1 MTMPDPAPD
10 SMPHQTPTALVTGT
24 STGIGRVIAL
34 ALARA
39 GYDLAV
45 TEVETAPLRTLL
57 DAPEMQGRKVVPVA
71 LDLAS
76 PDSIAT
82 AFAAASE
89 ALSRIDLL
97 VNNAGRALIRPAAE
111 VTHAEW
117 DALIA
122 VNLTGTF
129 FLTQRFGR
137 HAMARG
143 GGSVVT
149 IASTHGMTGIAGRS
163 VYGIAKAG
171 LIQMTRMLAIE
182 WAPYGIRANAVAPAT
197 VLTPSRAD
205 MLGDPQARA
214 RMLARIPGGRFVTP
228 EEVAAAVVFLASRD
242 AASIT
247 GQVLAVDGG
256 LTAQ

>member
-1 MTMPDPAPD
+1 MSVMATSTTA
-10 SMPHQTPTALVTGT
+10 PTALVTGT
-24 STGIGRVIAL
+24 STGIGRAIAL

-45 TEVETAPLRTLL
+45 TEVETEPLRDLL
-57 DAPEMQGRKVVPVA
+57 DHPDLRERKVVPVA

-76 PDSIAT
+76 PESIAR
-82 AFAAASE
+82 AFDEAVA

-97 VNNAGRALIRPAAE
+97 VNNAGRALIKPATE
-111 VTHAEW
+111 VTRAEW
-117 DALIA
+117 DALIG

-129 FLTQRFGR
+129 FLTQQFGR
-137 HAMARG
+137 HAIARRSG
-143 GGSVVT
+143 CVVT

-182 WAPYGIRANAVAPAT
+182 WAPHNIRANAVAPAT

-205 MLGDPQARA
+205 MLSDPQARA
-214 RMLARIPGGRFVTP
+214 RMLARIPSGRFVTP
-228 EEVAAAVVFLASRD
+228 EEVAAAVVYLASPE

-247 GQVLAVDGG
+247 GQVLAIDGG

>member
-1 MTMPDPAPD
+1 MSAR
-10 SMPHQTPTALVTGT
+10 TAFVTGT
-24 STGIGRVIAL
+24 STGIGKVIAL
-34 ALARA
+34 TLARA

-45 TEVETAPLRTLL
+45 TEIDVAQLGDLL
-57 DAPEMQGRKVVPVA
+57 AYPELQGRKVVPIG

-76 PDSIAT
+76 QVSIET
-82 AFAAASE
+82 AFGRAVAG
-89 ALSRIDLL
+89 LGRIDVL
-97 VNNAGRALIRPAAE
+97 VNNAGRALIRPVVD
-111 VTHAEW
+111 VTRADW

-129 FLTQRFGR
+129 FLTQQFGR
-137 HAMARG
+137 HAIAHGQG
-143 GGSVVT
+143 GAAIT
-149 IASTHGMTGIAGRS
+149 IASTHGLTGIAGRA

-182 WAPYGIRANAVAPAT
+182 WAPHGIRANAIAPAT

-205 MLGDPQARA
+205 MLSDPAARA
-214 RMLARIPGGRFVTP
+214 RMLARIPSGRFVTP
-228 EEVAAAVVFLASRD
+228 EEVAAAVVYLAGPD
-242 AASIT
+242 AGAIT

>member
-1 MTMPDPAPD
+1 V
-10 SMPHQTPTALVTGT
+10 PTALVTGT

-34 ALARA
+34 AMARA

-45 TEVETAPLRTLL
+45 TEIRTDDLHDLLSEPDLR
-57 DAPEMQGRKVVPVA
+57 GRKVVPIA

-76 PDSIAT
+76 QDSIAA
-82 AFAAASE
+82 AFAAVE
-89 ALSRIDLL
+89 ALGRTDVL
-97 VNNAGRALIRPAAE
+97 VNNAGRALIRPAID
-111 VTHAEW
+111 VTREDW
-117 DALIA
+117 DALIN
-122 VNLTGTF
+122 VNLAGTF
-129 FLTQRFGR
+129 FLTQQFGR
-137 HAMARG
+137 HAIVQRSG
-143 GGSVVT
+143 GAVVT
-149 IASTHGMTGIAGRS
+149 IASTHGLTGIADRA

-182 WAPYGIRANAVAPAT
+182 WASHNIRVNAVAPAT

-205 MLGDPQARA
+205 MLSDPAART
-214 RMLARIPGGRFVTP
+214 RMLARIPSGRFVTP
-228 EEVAAAVVFLASRD
+228 EEVAAAVVFLASPD

>member
-1 MTMPDPAPD
+1 MPA
-10 SMPHQTPTALVTGT
+10 PTALVTGT
-24 STGIGRVIAL
+24 STGIGKAIAL

-45 TEVETAPLRTLL
+45 TEIDAKQLDGLMAHPDLR
-57 DAPEMQGRKVVPVA
+57 GRKVEPIA

-82 AFAAASE
+82 AFAHAAS
-89 ALSRIDLL
+89 ALGRIDVL
-97 VNNAGRALIRPAAE
+97 VNNAGRALIKPVIE
-111 VTHAEW
+111 VTRAEW
-117 DALIA
+117 NALID

-129 FLTQRFGR
+129 FLTQAFGR
-137 HAMARG
+137 SAIAQRRG
-143 GGSVVT
+143 GAVVT
-149 IASTHGMTGIAGRS
+149 IASTHGLTGIAGRAA
-163 VYGIAKAG
+163 YGIAKAG

-182 WAPYGIRANAVAPAT
+182 WAPHGIRANAIAPAT

-205 MLGDPQARA
+205 MLSDPAVRS
-214 RMLARIPGGRFVTP
+214 RMLERIPMRRFVTA
-228 EEVAAAVVFLASRD
+228 EEVAAAVVYLAGAD

>member
-1 MTMPDPAPD
+1 MSA
-10 SMPHQTPTALVTGT
+10 PTALVTGT
-24 STGIGRVIAL
+24 STGIGKVIAL

-45 TEVETAPLRTLL
+45 TEIDADQLGGLLAHPDLR
-57 DAPEMQGRKVVPVA
+57 GRKAVPIG

-76 PDSIAT
+76 QASIEA
-82 AFAAASE
+82 AFASAVAA
-89 ALSRIDLL
+89 LGRIDVL
-97 VNNAGRALIRPAAE
+97 VNNAGRALIRPAVD
-111 VTHAEW
+111 VTRADW

-129 FLTQRFGR
+129 FLTQQFGR
-137 HAMARG
+137 HAIAHGRG
-143 GGSVVT
+143 GAVVT
-149 IASTHGMTGIAGRS
+149 IASTHGLTGIAGRA

-182 WAPYGIRANAVAPAT
+182 WAPHGVRANAIAPAT

-205 MLGDPQARA
+205 MLSDPAARA
-214 RMLARIPGGRFVTP
+214 RMLGRIPSGRFVTP
-228 EEVAAAVVFLASRD
+228 EEVAAAVAYLAGPD
-242 AASIT
+242 AGSIT

>member
-1 MTMPDPAPD
+1 MTAV
-10 SMPHQTPTALVTGT
+10 STQTTSAPTAFVTGT

-45 TEVETAPLRTLL
+45 TEVETERLRGLL
-57 DAPEMQGRKVVPVA
+57 DHPDLQGHKVVPVA

-76 PDSIAT
+76 PESIAS
-82 AFAAASE
+82 AFDQAVA

-97 VNNAGRALIRPAAE
+97 VNNAGRALIKPAAE
-111 VTHAEW
+111 VTRAEW
-117 DALIA
+117 DALMS

-129 FLTQRFGR
+129 FLTQQFGR
-137 HAMARG
+137 HAIARRSG
-143 GGSVVT
+143 CVVT

-182 WAPYGIRANAVAPAT
+182 WAAHNIRANAIAPAT
-197 VLTPSRAD
+197 VLTPSRAE
-205 MLGDPQARA
+205 MLSDPQARA
-214 RMLARIPGGRFVTP
+214 RMLARIPSGRFVTP
-228 EEVAAAVVFLASRD
+228 EEVAAAVVYLASPE

-247 GQVLAVDGG
+247 GQVLAIDGG